1 MSQTDSPLVSPQWV
15 AQQLGSPDLAILDAS
30 WHLPAAGRD
39 PRAEFTQG
47 HIPGAVMFDIDAI
60 SDPASGLPHM
70 LPDAPSFAK
79 AMGALGV
86 SDNMTIV
93 VYDSLGVF
101 SAPRAWWSLQ
111 TFGARKLYMLDGGLP
126 AWRAAGLPIESGEAE
141 PEPAIFNAQLNSGAV
156 ASIEDVAAA
165 LKNDTAQVADARSAE
180 RFSGAA
186 PEPRPGLPSG
196 HMPGARN
203 LPIGKLAPCGALGD
217 RILLGR
223 ECPPEGFGAFDQ
235 LRDRGAY
242 AAAQLLKRYFSPVR
256 KAHAVAVGACVQSD
270 EGNHFASA
278 DAQCNANGW
287 REIIQL
293 QPRIVLDA
301 DSGSAIAR
309 GSQPKTARGE
319 ARGLI
324 NLTLAR
330 RTRGVHFQRVIAHW
344 RTLLDEPAQPVKVTS
359 ARNRPA

>member
-47 HIPGAVMFDIDAI
+47 HIPGAVFFDIDAI

-203 LPIGKLAPCGALGD
+203 LPIGKL
-217 RILLGR
+217 I
-223 ECPPEGFGAFDQ
+223 
-235 LRDRGAY
+235 
-242 AAAQLLKRYFSPVR
+242 
-256 KAHAVAVGACVQSD
+256 
-270 EGNHFASA
+270 
-278 DAQCNANGW
+278 ANG
-287 REIIQL
+287 RMKPPADLLAAFHEAGLDPDAPIITSCG
-293 QPRIVLDA
+293 
-301 DSGSAIAR
+301 SGV
-309 GSQPKTARGE
+309 TA
-319 ARGLI
+319 AVI
-324 NLTLAR
+324 NLALACAGKPAPR
-330 RTRGVHFQRVIAHW
+330 LYDGSWTQWASTPNAPI
-344 RTLLDEPAQPVKVTS
+344 EPAP
-359 ARNRPA
+359 

>member
-47 HIPGAVMFDIDAI
+47 HIPGAVFFDIDAI

-203 LPIGKLAPCGALGD
+203 LPIGKL
-217 RILLGR
+217 I
-223 ECPPEGFGAFDQ
+223 
-235 LRDRGAY
+235 
-242 AAAQLLKRYFSPVR
+242 
-256 KAHAVAVGACVQSD
+256 
-270 EGNHFASA
+270 
-278 DAQCNANGW
+278 ANG
-287 REIIQL
+287 RMKPPADLLAAFHEAGLDPDAPIITSCGSGVTAAVINFAL
-293 QPRIVLDA
+293 ACAGKPAPRLYD
-301 DSGSAIAR
+301 GSWTQWASTPNAPI
-309 GSQPKTARGE
+309 
-319 ARGLI
+319 
-324 NLTLAR
+324 
-330 RTRGVHFQRVIAHW
+330 
-344 RTLLDEPAQPVKVTS
+344 EPAP
-359 ARNRPA
+359 